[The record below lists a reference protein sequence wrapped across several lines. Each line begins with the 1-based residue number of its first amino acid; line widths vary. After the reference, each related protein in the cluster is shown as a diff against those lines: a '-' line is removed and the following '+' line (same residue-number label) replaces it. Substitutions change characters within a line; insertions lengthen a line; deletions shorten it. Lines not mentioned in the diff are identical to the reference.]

1 MSNYGNLV
9 VSYKYSFRRILIDI
23 KFVER
28 QLGRGGEKEMS
39 QEVERD
45 LGMAGEDL
53 VRRQYKYK

>member
-1 MSNYGNLV
+1 M

-53 VRRQYKYK
+53 VWRQYKYK